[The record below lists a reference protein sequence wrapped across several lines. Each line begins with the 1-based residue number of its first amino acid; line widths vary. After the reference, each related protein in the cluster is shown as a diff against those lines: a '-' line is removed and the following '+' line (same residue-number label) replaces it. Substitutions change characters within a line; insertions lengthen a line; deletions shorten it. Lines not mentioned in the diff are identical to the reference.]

1 MNCDIPGFPLKLPVS
16 LFLPFLSSPCP
27 PLAHSTRQIKN
38 HRSSQRTCAQ
48 LSIKHIFPGWRRT
61 DTAQVETQRNSYCSI
76 SKNKKNNTKT
86 GALNVLVCCVALVDS
101 GQVNTTPVYRL
112 STQLLLPLSP
122 ASRVETFLPG
132 LLWISKMAILVH
144 TAVMLIACGGLES
157 EGGGAMSLFACFS
170 EKCRGAQRSRQRST
184 MTDLR
189 LHVASLAYR
198 CYRF

>member
-1 MNCDIPGFPLKLPVS
+1 M
-16 LFLPFLSSPCP
+16 
-27 PLAHSTRQIKN
+27 
-38 HRSSQRTCAQ
+38 
-48 LSIKHIFPGWRRT
+48 
-61 DTAQVETQRNSYCSI
+61 
-76 SKNKKNNTKT
+76 
-86 GALNVLVCCVALVDS
+86 CCVALVDS

-112 STQLLLPLSP
+112 STQLLLPPSP

-170 EKCRGAQRSRQRST
+170 EKCRGAQRSRQRSA

-198 CYRF
+198 CYRFWVARLNINIARYHRHMAKRCWCAARCLTSRPRISTRHHHPLQQQWF

>member
-1 MNCDIPGFPLKLPVS
+1 MRHPRVPSQTPCLSFPALSILT
-16 LFLPFLSSPCP
+16 LSSPRTQHKTNQKSQI
-27 PLAHSTRQIKN
+27 LSENLRSAIHQAHLPWMETNR
-38 HRSSQRTCAQ
+38 HSS
-48 LSIKHIFPGWRRT
+48 GG
-61 DTAQVETQRNSYCSI
+61 NSYCSI
-76 SKNKKNNTKT
+76 SKNKKNNTKI